1 MTKGSMPNHSEAVNF
16 VKDKLSEYFPE
27 LRLSKEARNGD
38 LPKSID
44 LVELINGNVSAAISV
59 VDDAVRISTNGKLR
73 TDGYDKIG
81 NRYGR
86 LLGFKSKLKILV
98 LTDFQVYCQYR
109 DRFHKEEAI
118 KLPSSI
124 MDNPSVSFSV
134 PEDKILVV
142 LMDFPLFT
150 NIGDWAKSKKSEL
163 TLSNIIAGLQF
174 GKIQLEDIP
183 EKEIE
188 VNGKLTNQREL
199 AKELLLRRGFRP
211 KKNKQKVAQR

>member
-1 MTKGSMPNHSEAVNF
+1 MKKSQMPNHSEAVNF
-16 VKDKLSEYFPE
+16 VKDKLGEHFLE
-27 LRLSKEARNGD
+27 LRLPKEG
-38 LPKSID
+38 PKSID
-44 LVELINGNVSAAISV
+44 LVGSIINGNVSAAISV

-73 TDGYDKIG
+73 TDGYDKI
-81 NRYGR
+81 NSHYAS
-86 LLGFKSKLKILV
+86 LLRFKSKLKILV

-150 NIGDWAKSKKSEL
+150 NIGDWAKSKYSEL

-183 EKEIE
+183 ESVE
-188 VNGKLTNQREL
+188 VDGKLTNQREL

-211 KKNKQKVAQR
+211 KKNKQKVPQR

>member
-27 LRLSKEARNGD
+27 LRLSKEARNVE

-44 LVELINGNVSAAISV
+44 IVELINGNVSTAISV
-59 VDDAVRISTNGKLR
+59 VDDAVRFNTNGKLR
-73 TDGYDKIG
+73 QDGYDKITSHYYSLS
-81 NRYGR
+81 R
-86 LLGFKSKLKILV
+86 FKSKLKILV

-109 DRFHKEEAI
+109 DRFHKDEGK
-118 KLPSSI
+118 KLPSRI

-134 PEDKILVV
+134 PQDKILVV

-150 NIGDWAKSKKSEL
+150 NIGDWAKSKYSEL

-183 EKEIE
+183 ELVE

-199 AKELLLRRGFRP
+199 AKRLLLRRGFRP

>member
-1 MTKGSMPNHSEAVNF
+1 MKKSQMPNHSEAVNF
-16 VKDKLSEYFPE
+16 VKDKLGKHFPE
-27 LRLSKEARNGD
+27 LRLAKEG
-38 LPKSID
+38 PKSID
-44 LVELINGNVSAAISV
+44 LVGSIINGNISAAISV

-73 TDGYDKIG
+73 TDGYDKI
-81 NRYGR
+81 NSHYAS
-86 LLGFKSKLKILV
+86 LLRFKSKLKILV

-150 NIGDWAKSKKSEL
+150 NIGDWAKSKYSEL

-183 EKEIE
+183 ESVE
-188 VNGKLTNQREL
+188 VDGKLTNQREL

-211 KKNKQKVAQR
+211 KKNKQKVPQR